1 MLELWETSQFIENNI
16 LMWLDAT
23 FSETKKKNNKPFLLI
38 FMGDGLCPKPEDVAI
53 NYFGP
58 EILEC

>member
-1 MLELWETSQFIENNI
+1 MLEVWETSQFMENNI

-23 FSETKKKNNKPFLLI
+23 FSETKKKNQTNHKPFLLI

-58 EILEC
+58 